1 MAHSNPFQIYQPS
14 APPDNVTEKLCHM
27 TTNLSIRNPYR
38 RYPPHGV
45 PCPDGPN
52 TFQLNLR
59 REKWWQMLQ
68 EYAWKEQVMMQ
79 KVRLEEQRKE
89 REKQEKQQGTE
100 QEVVTEQ
107 NRQRKE
113 QGVVTEQ
120 NRQRK
125 DSLVVGDKDVGSG
138 DTSERGEGGGDVAAA
153 SAICDSSDEGEE
165 DKHEGQHQQTGDIKT
180 RKTSVA
186 KEKEKGHKHERKAR
200 VGSEWDFFQKFCF
213 SFRGGCQEGLPW
225 MMMVRTATTN

>member
-79 KVRLEEQRKE
+79 KVRLEEERRE
-89 REKQEKQQGTE
+89 REKQEEQQEEE
-100 QEVVTEQ
+100 QE
-107 NRQRKE
+107 
-113 QGVVTEQ
+113 VVTEQ

-165 DKHEGQHQQTGDIKT
+165 DKQEGQHQQTVNLKT
-180 RKTSVA
+180 RKSSVA
-186 KEKEKGHKHERKAR
+186 KEKEKGHKHERK
-200 VGSEWDFFQKFCF
+200 SEVDVKKVCH
-213 SFRGGCQEGLPW
+213 G
-225 MMMVRTATTN
+225 